1 MKKFKAMEENMKSK
15 MAKAQGVHAFTRRAF
30 LGGVLA
36 ISAGLCGCGAKT
48 LTSGDAQ
55 GSQTSGAPEAKP
67 QEEAPKVSS
76 DPHVVYIK
84 NYKGQNAAALGYAA
98 ANTFRMEKL
107 GAIYLRLV
115 YVDPSGVF
123 VDPEDE
129 EQLKGY
135 VVFDQNLAPNTQVD
149 IEFRQDKEGNELQT
163 IARWQSHEQVVLAV
177 KATGSPDPTPVD
189 MTAID
194 GAPDRYTNYIRDYT
208 GRNLAECGYNSAA
221 GNLTDAYGP
230 GFIHLATVSYDGAYI
245 DPADKEALA
254 SYVVVSQD
262 VAPNTQ
268 FTMEPTTAANGEVYD
283 LIGSQSIDTVTLTVR
298 KLEAKG

>member
-1 MKKFKAMEENMKSK
+1 MSEKKSVTSNSTL
-15 MAKAQGVHAFTRRAF
+15 AFTRRAF
-30 LGGVLA
+30 LGSTLLA
-36 ISAGLCGCGAKT
+36 GLGLCGCGAKNP
-48 LTSGDAQ
+48 SANGDAQ
-55 GSQTSGAPEAKP
+55 GSQGGDAAASKP

-76 DPHVVYIK
+76 DPHVAYIK
-84 NYKGQNAAALGYAA
+84 NYKGQNAAALGYVA

-123 VDPEDE
+123 VDPQNE

-135 VVFDQNLAPNTQVD
+135 VVFDQNLPANTQVD
-149 IEFRQDKEGNELQT
+149 IEFKQDKEGNELET
-163 IARWQSHEQVVLAV
+163 IPRWQSHEQVVLAV
-177 KATGSPDPTPVD
+177 KAVGSPDPVPVD

-230 GFIHLATVSYDGAYI
+230 GFIHLATMAEDGAYI
-245 DPADKEALA
+245 DPADQETLA
-254 SYVVVSQD
+254 NYVVDSQD

-268 FTMEPTTAANGEVYD
+268 FTMEPTTATNGEVYD
-283 LIGSQSIDTVTLTVR
+283 LIGSQSIDTVTLRVR
-298 KLEAKG
+298 KLESKE

>member
-1 MKKFKAMEENMKSK
+1 MNNETL
-15 MAKAQGVHAFTRRAF
+15 KAQGAPAFTRRAF
-30 LGGVLA
+30 LGGALLLG
-36 ISAGLCGCGAKT
+36 AGLCGCGANT
-48 LTSGDAQ
+48 MASGDSRSSQ
-55 GSQTSGAPEAKP
+55 GSEALEEKS

-76 DPHVVYIK
+76 DPHVAYIK

-123 VDPEDE
+123 VDPENE

-135 VVFDQNLAPNTQVD
+135 VVFDQNLPPNTQVD
-149 IEFRQDKEGNELQT
+149 IEFRQDEEGNELQT
-163 IARWQSHEQVVLAV
+163 IARWQSHEQIVLAV
-177 KATGSPDPTPVD
+177 KAAGSPDPAPVD

-230 GFIHLATVSYDGAYI
+230 GFIHLATVSDDGAYI

-268 FTMEPTTAANGEVYD
+268 FTM
-283 LIGSQSIDTVTLTVR
+283 
-298 KLEAKG
+298 

>member
-1 MKKFKAMEENMKSK
+1 MNNETL
-15 MAKAQGVHAFTRRAF
+15 KAQGAPAFTRRAF
-30 LGGVLA
+30 LGGALLLG
-36 ISAGLCGCGAKT
+36 AGLCGCGANT
-48 LTSGDAQ
+48 MASDDSRSSQ
-55 GSQTSGAPEAKP
+55 GSEDPEENP

-76 DPHVVYIK
+76 DPHVAYIK

-123 VDPEDE
+123 VDPENE

-135 VVFDQNLAPNTQVD
+135 VVFDQNLPPNTQVD
-149 IEFRQDKEGNELQT
+149 IEFRQDEEGNELQT
-163 IARWQSHEQVVLAV
+163 IARWQSHEQIVLAV
-177 KATGSPDPTPVD
+177 KAAGSPGPTPVD

-230 GFIHLATVSYDGAYI
+230 GFIHLATVSDDGAYI

-283 LIGSQSIDTVTLTVR
+283 LIGSQSIDTVTLKVR